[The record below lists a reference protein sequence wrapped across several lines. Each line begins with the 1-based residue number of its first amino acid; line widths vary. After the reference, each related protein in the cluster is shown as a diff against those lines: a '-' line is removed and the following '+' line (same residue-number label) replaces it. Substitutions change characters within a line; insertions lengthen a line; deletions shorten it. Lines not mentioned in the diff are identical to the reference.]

1 MTVEK
6 SRGCLLVVDD
16 SADTR
21 ELLQR
26 NLSSQGFEVR
36 TAADVTE
43 ALKILGSAQI
53 DLVITDLKMPGG
65 SGLYLV
71 RHVRENLKETEVM
84 MITGYP
90 SVEGAIAAVKSGAEE
105 YLCKPFTRDELLA
118 AVSRALE
125 KLSMRKAGIANID
138 RQTAN
143 TLGIVGESEA
153 MHKVFKAASRLM
165 TLRTPVLITGEN
177 GTGKELMARA
187 IHYTGLNANA
197 SFITVNCTNNAE
209 EFSEKQLFGYATKA
223 PRGEVGW
230 QAGFFHFAD
239 GGTLYLKEIPELPY
253 ILQTKLFRALEE
265 KKFHAV
271 GSTDIREVNF
281 RVIADSNRDL
291 RSLANEGT
299 FREDLFVR
307 LSMNTIS
314 IPPLRERGNDILLLA
329 RHFLEKYSRDM
340 GRSVPSFSDRALEVM
355 KSYSWPGNIAELQ
368 NFIHLLILR
377 LDTDLIDVPDFPVHM
392 RYSMPGATSLKRSLA
407 ELEIEHIRNVIAS
420 VGGNKSQAAEIL
432 GITRKTLREKL
443 KQTEPQKPEIQGE

>member
-1 MTVEK
+1 MTLERP
-6 SRGCLLVVDD
+6 SARLLVVDD

-26 NLSSQGFEVR
+26 NLSSQGFDVL

-43 ALKILGSAQI
+43 ALKILGSTQI

-65 SGLYLV
+65 SGLYLI

-90 SVEGAIAAVKSGAEE
+90 SLEGAIAAVKSGAEE
-105 YLCKPFTRDELLA
+105 YLCKPFTREELLG
-118 AVSRALE
+118 AVTRALE
-125 KLSMRKAGIANID
+125 KLTMRKASISNIE

-153 MHKVFKAASRLM
+153 MHKVFKAVSRF
-165 TLRTPVLITGEN
+165 TSLRTPVLITGEN

-187 IHYTGLNANA
+187 IHYSGPNANA
-197 SFITVNCTNNAE
+197 PFITVNCTNNSE
-209 EFSEKQLFGYATKA
+209 EFSEKQLFGYTTNT
-223 PRGEVGW
+223 PGRGAEW

-271 GSTDIREVNF
+271 GSTDIRKVNF

-291 RSLANEGT
+291 RVLANEGT
-299 FREDLFVR
+299 FREDLFIR
-307 LSMNTIS
+307 LSMNAIF
-314 IPPLRERGNDILLLA
+314 IPPLRERENDILLLA
-329 RHFLEKYSRDM
+329 RHFLEKYSSDM
-340 GRSVPSFSDRALEVM
+340 GRSVPSFSDHALEVM
-355 KSYSWPGNIAELQ
+355 KSYLWPGNIAELQ
-368 NFIHLLILR
+368 NFIQLLLLR
-377 LDTDLIDVPDFPVHM
+377 LETDLIDVPDFPAPM
-392 RYSMPGATSLKRSLA
+392 RYSMPGATSVKRSLA
-407 ELEIEHIRNVIAS
+407 ELEIEHIRNVISS

-443 KQTEPQKPEIQGE
+443 KQIEPQKSENKGG